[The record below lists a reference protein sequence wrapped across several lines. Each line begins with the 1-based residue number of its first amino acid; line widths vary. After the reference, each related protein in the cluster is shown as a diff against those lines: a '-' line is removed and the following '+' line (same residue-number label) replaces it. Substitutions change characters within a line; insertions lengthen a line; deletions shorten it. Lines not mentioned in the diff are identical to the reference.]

1 MAELAEASAEVSA
14 CVQRGP
20 PPPPG
25 PAPALTSVGG
35 DKLWAQI
42 VMHQKNR

>member
-1 MAELAEASAEVSA
+1 MRAARTA
-14 CVQRGP
+14 
-20 PPPPG
+20 PPPG
-25 PAPALTSVGG
+25 PAPALTSVGRDK

>member
-1 MAELAEASAEVSA
+1 MRTARTA
-14 CVQRGP
+14 
-20 PPPPG
+20 PPPG
-25 PAPALTSVGG
+25 PAPALTSVGGG